1 MNTHNLIDV
10 YIQSVLRSEML
21 PSDKCDCNPFS
32 SEVTFTGHL
41 TEAQANNA
49 ACQLFAGEQMVI
61 SDFIR
66 ATNKGASFSI
76 IKVNGVMKVA
86 QAKCGRQLKPSEKS
100 ARKRFTQAL
109 TIHLNHLCERLTNE
123 VKQIRESGIDKAI
136 NTADLEELQRLVKD
150 IQAAFVKQAA

>member
-1 MNTHNLIDV
+1 MNSYNLIDV
-10 YIQSVLRSEML
+10 YIFSVLRDEML
-21 PSDKCDCNPFS
+21 PSDRYDFNPFS
-32 SEVTFTGHL
+32 SEVTFTGNL

-76 IKVNGVMKVA
+76 VKVNGVMKVA
-86 QAKCGRQLKPSEKS
+86 QVNRGRQLKPSEKAS
-100 ARKRFTQAL
+100 TKRFTQAL
-109 TIHLNHLCERLTNE
+109 TIHLNHLRERLATE

-136 NTADLEELQRLVKD
+136 NTTDLEELKRLVKD